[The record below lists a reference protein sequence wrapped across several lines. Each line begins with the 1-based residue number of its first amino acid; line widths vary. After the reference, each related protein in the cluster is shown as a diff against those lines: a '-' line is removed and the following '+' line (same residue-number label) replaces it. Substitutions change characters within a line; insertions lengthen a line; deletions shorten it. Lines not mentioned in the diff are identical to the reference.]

1 MTDPLAIV
9 SIPDAAAKRGV
20 TVGDLHRLVNRL
32 RAAPG
37 ASERRLHPEP
47 TSRSGGA
54 VLMKLFLAS
63 TLAAAALLGAAPAGA
78 DPASCGFNDP
88 RLCSPGKVF
97 WCPDSHQWV
106 SWLQY
111 CPSLSQGPY
120 LPGGRTP
127 DGGLAQ

>member
-1 MTDPLAIV
+1 MTDPLATALGV
-9 SIPDAAAKRGV
+9 S
-20 TVGDLHRLVNRL
+20 
-32 RAAPG
+32 
-37 ASERRLHPEP
+37 EWRLHPEP
-47 TSRSGGA
+47 TSRSGG
-54 VLMKLFLAS
+54 VGMIKLFLAS

-78 DPASCGFNDP
+78 DPASCGFSDP
-88 RLCSPGKVF
+88 RLCSPGKAF